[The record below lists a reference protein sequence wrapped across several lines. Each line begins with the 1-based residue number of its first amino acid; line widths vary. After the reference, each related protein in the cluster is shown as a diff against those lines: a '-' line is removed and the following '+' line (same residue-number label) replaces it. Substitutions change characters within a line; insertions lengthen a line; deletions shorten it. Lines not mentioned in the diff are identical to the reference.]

1 MNERD
6 IPSSGSELE
15 RSTEPDYLQNR
26 ETLTQ
31 SIDLDRLFTKDVTTS
46 GSFDLRRI
54 RDISFGKL
62 LEAIPIATVLIDS
75 DQKIIFSNQAVGKVS
90 SGAANLLGVDFPSLF
105 VDEIESWKAWTAIDD
120 IFRDRRTRILEGLLR
135 INNTALWCRVHLR
148 SVRFRNQRSVI
159 ALVEDLTAEKRQ
171 LILNEKY
178 QQLVQI
184 FPIGIA
190 EFSLKMS
197 VSIHAPVNAILS
209 EVADAELFGG
219 NYEFAGMHGS
229 PDIVELRGSK
239 LSKLFPFEDQHLSMY
254 RAWIED
260 GFPVRSFET
269 EESGEDSVVRYF
281 ENTLVGNVK
290 NESLVGLWGMR
301 QDISARKESEAALR
315 AARDKL
321 EEKVK
326 ERTAELSHANE
337 QLLTEISVRRQAER
351 QLETMVEQLQEA
363 LTKVKTLSGLLPIC
377 ASCKKIRDDRGY
389 WTQVEVYVREHS
401 EADFT
406 HSICPECA
414 AKLYPDFYNPNSFGG
429 GR

>member
-6 IPSSGSELE
+6 IPPSESELE
-15 RSTEPDYLQNR
+15 RSNEPEFLHDR
-26 ETLTQ
+26 ETHTQ

-75 DQKIIFSNQAVGKVS
+75 DQKIIFSNQAVGRI
-90 SGAANLLGVDFPSLF
+90 AAEGDALLGVDFSSLF
-105 VDEIESWKAWTAIDD
+105 VDKVESWKAWNAIDE
-120 IFRDRRTRILEGLLR
+120 IFRDRRTRLLEGLLR
-135 INNTALWCRVHLR
+135 IHNVTLWCRVHLR

-190 EFSLKMS
+190 EFSLKTFVS
-197 VSIHAPVNAILS
+197 VRAPVNDVLAS
-209 EVADAELFGG
+209 VADAELFGG

-229 PDIVELRGSK
+229 SDIKQLQGTRLRG
-239 LSKLFPFEDQHLSMY
+239 LFPFQDEHLRIY
-254 RAWIED
+254 RSWIED

-269 EESGEDSVVRYF
+269 EEPRGESATRYF

-290 NESLVGLWGMR
+290 NEALVGLWGMR
-301 QDISARKESEAALR
+301 QDITARKESEAALR
-315 AARDKL
+315 AARDEL

-337 QLLTEISVRRQAER
+337 QLMVEIAVRRQAER
-351 QLETMVEQLQEA
+351 QLEAMVEQLQEA
-363 LTKVKTLSGLLPIC
+363 LAKVKTLSGLLPIC

-414 AKLYPDFYNPNSFGG
+414 AKLYPDFYNPNTLDG

>member
-6 IPSSGSELE
+6 IPPSGSERE
-15 RSTEPDYLQNR
+15 RSNEPDFLHDR

-75 DQKIIFSNQAVGKVS
+75 DQKIIFSNQAVGRIS
-90 SGAANLLGVDFPSLF
+90 PAGEALLGIDFSSLF
-105 VDEIESWKAWTAIDD
+105 LDKIDSWKAWTAIDE

-135 INNTALWCRVHLR
+135 INDATLWCRVHLR

-159 ALVEDLTAEKRQ
+159 ALIEDLTAEKRQ

-178 QQLVQI
+178 QQLVHI

-190 EFSLKMS
+190 EFSLKIS
-197 VSIHAPVNAILS
+197 VSVRAPATEILGA
-209 EVADAELFGG
+209 VADAELFGG
-219 NYEFAGMHGS
+219 NYEFARMHGS
-229 PDIVELRGSK
+229 ADIHELKGTR
-239 LSKLFPFEDQHLSMY
+239 LSEVFPFEDRHLGIY
-254 RAWIED
+254 RSWIEG
-260 GFPVRSFET
+260 GFPVHTFET
-269 EESGEDSVVRYF
+269 EETDEKSAIRYF

-290 NESLVGLWGMR
+290 NDSLVGLWGMR

-315 AARDKL
+315 AARDEL

-326 ERTAELSHANE
+326 ERTAELSQANE
-337 QLLTEISVRRQAER
+337 QLMVEITVRRQAER
-351 QLETMVEQLQEA
+351 QLETMVEQLKEA
-363 LTKVKTLSGLLPIC
+363 LAKVKTLSGLLPIC

-389 WTQVEVYVREHS
+389 WTQVEVYVRDHS

-414 AKLYPDFYNPNSFGG
+414 AKLYPDFYNPNSFDG

>member
-6 IPSSGSELE
+6 IPLPGSELE
-15 RSTEPDYLQNR
+15 RSTEPDFLQNR

-90 SGAANLLGVDFPSLF
+90 SGGANLLGADFSSLF
-105 VDEIESWKAWTAIDD
+105 VDEIESWKAWTAIDE

-135 INNTALWCRVHLR
+135 INSTTLWCRVHLR

-197 VSIHAPVNAILS
+197 VSIDAPVSAIIS
-209 EVADAELFGG
+209 AVADAELFGG

-229 PDIVELRGSK
+229 SDIVALRGMK
-239 LSKLFPFEDQHLSMY
+239 LSELFPFEGKDLGMY
-254 RAWIED
+254 RSWIED

-269 EESGEDSVVRYF
+269 EESGEQATRYF

-301 QDISARKESEAALR
+301 QDITARKESEAALR
-315 AARDKL
+315 AARDEL
-321 EEKVK
+321 EEKVN

-337 QLLTEISVRRQAER
+337 QLLMEISVRRQAER
-351 QLETMVEQLQEA
+351 QLETMVEQLKEA

-389 WTQVEVYVREHS
+389 WTQVEVYVRDHS

-414 AKLYPDFYNPNSFGG
+414 AKLYPDFYNPNSFGD